1 MRISEQT
8 RVAGLQLAIWHMS
21 ADPWGTNYPF
31 DPSHYSQ
38 KSLPTRRKNMY
49 HCLVRKMYKWD
60 DQGQDWDIEAKA
72 VRRGLTIRHKA
83 REEDTSTADLI
94 NNNYA

>member
-1 MRISEQT
+1 
-8 RVAGLQLAIWHMS
+8 
-21 ADPWGTNYPF
+21 
-31 DPSHYSQ
+31 
-38 KSLPTRRKNMY
+38 MY

-60 DQGQDWDIEAKA
+60 DQGQDWDIEPKA
-72 VRRGLTIRHKA
+72 VRRGLTIRHRA